1 MLPYILSLSISS
13 FFFITLR
20 RFRRCKSLSLTNNS
34 KQSTADFSNRQVLLL
49 VVSLWH
55 VVDCSAACDSCSS
68 ARKSRQH
75 TREMIY
81 TQERQNERC
90 KTTQSAQDI
99 QDNAD
104 YARRIN
110 RVFHAYFSPLLS
122 LSSSSVTFS

>member
-20 RFRRCKSLSLTNNS
+20 RFRRCKSLTLTNNS

-68 ARKSRQH
+68 ARKSCQH
-75 TREMIY
+75 TREMINP
-81 TQERQNERC
+81 QERQNERC
-90 KTTQSAQDI
+90 KSTKSADDI
-99 QDNAD
+99 QDDAN
-104 YARRIN
+104 YTRCIN
-110 RVFHAYFSPLLS
+110 SVLHGYFSPLLS
-122 LSSSSVTFS
+122 LPSSSVTFS